1 MDLYKKHWWESRT
14 LWFNAMTFTVSLS
27 GAALQF
33 TDVLDL
39 TDQQA
44 VVAALVLTLVNVFG
58 NTALRLMTDT
68 AIK

>member
-1 MDLYKKHWWESRT
+1 MDLYKHWWESRT
-14 LWFNAMTFTVSLS
+14 LWFNLGTFTVSLS

-33 TDVLDL
+33 TDILGL

-68 AIK
+68 GIK